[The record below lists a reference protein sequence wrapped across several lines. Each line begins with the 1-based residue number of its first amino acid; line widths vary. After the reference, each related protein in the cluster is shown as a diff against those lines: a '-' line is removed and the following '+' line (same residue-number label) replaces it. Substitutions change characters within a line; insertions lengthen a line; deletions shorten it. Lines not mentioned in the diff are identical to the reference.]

1 MFVSVYLRVRVY
13 VCVRVLMCVCGPVC
27 VCVRVRVLMCVDVC
41 LWPCVAGLSY
51 QDISG
56 LTPSPR
62 RVTCFLILCNKS
74 VLSHILCSLFAA
86 LLQSEIVNKE
96 VVTSTETLQTS
107 RSEIN
112 TVKSSVQSL
121 EIELQSLMSMV
132 RLPISSETQNHCT
145 QSHVNSVT
153 CCLIGDGKSGHAVN
167 Q

>member
-62 RVTCFLILCNKS
+62 RVTCRPC
-74 VLSHILCSLFAA
+74 CA
-86 LLQSEIVNKE
+86 
-96 VVTSTETLQTS
+96 ETFFVCAQL
-107 RSEIN
+107 
-112 TVKSSVQSL
+112 
-121 EIELQSLMSMV
+121 
-132 RLPISSETQNHCT
+132 
-145 QSHVNSVT
+145 
-153 CCLIGDGKSGHAVN
+153 
-167 Q
+167 